1 MRPWGIGLVVVLLVG
16 MNIWRW
22 WPTQPTAKHA
32 QPGQSLPINVEALQL
47 AVHPPENYALPVM
60 VRNIFEAYQPPVA
73 VIREPVISPPPAPV
87 LTVQP
92 PPGPPPKTPEEL
104 EAENARME
112 LAQIRLVGVI
122 IHDATIQAYLAKG
135 DQTYM
140 TKVGDLASRFTVT
153 EIKAD
158 RVRLHDARTQVGGE
172 VFVLGK

>member
-1 MRPWGIGLVVVLLVG
+1 MRLWGIGIVVLLVG
-16 MNIWRW
+16 LNAWRW
-22 WPTQPTAKHA
+22 WPTQASIKHA
-32 QPGQSLPINVEALQL
+32 SPPQSARTNVDNLRL
-47 AVHPPENYALPVM
+47 AVNASENYALPLVT
-60 VRNIFEAYQPPVA
+60 RNIFEAYQPPV
-73 VIREPVISPPPAPV
+73 ILEPATPPPPTVPVQVVPLSPPE
-87 LTVQP
+87 
-92 PPGPPPKTPEEL
+92 PPPKTPEEL
-104 EAENARME
+104 EAEAARAE